1 MILSSRRQRVW
12 VYGAPCDMRKSY
24 DTLSALVV
32 SQMKRELLS
41 GELFVFVGK
50 RRKRAKVLYWDG
62 TGLCVLQK
70 RLEQGRFA
78 ALWSSVASAVELSP
92 NELALLLE
100 GSQMVGKIRLS
111 PEPFTLVR
119 AAA

>member
-1 MILSSRRQRVW
+1 MILSTRRQRVW
-12 VYGAPCDMRKSY
+12 VYGAPCDMRKSF
-24 DTLSALVV
+24 DTLSALVIG
-32 SQMKRELLS
+32 QMKRELLS

-62 TGLCVLQK
+62 TGLCVLSK

-78 ALWSSVASAVELSP
+78 ALWQADGASVELSP

-100 GSQMVGKIRLS
+100 GSEAVGRMRLS
-111 PEPFTLVR
+111 PAPFALIR

>member
-1 MILSSRRQRVW
+1 
-12 VYGAPCDMRKSY
+12 MRKSF
-24 DTLSALVV
+24 DTLSALVLNE
-32 SQMKRELLS
+32 MKRELLS

-50 RRKRAKVLYWDG
+50 RRTRAKVLYWDG
-62 TGLCVLQK
+62 TGLCVLAK

-78 ALWSSVASAVELSP
+78 AVWRDDRANVELSP

-100 GSQMVGKIRLS
+100 GSEVVGRMRLS
-111 PEPFTLVR
+111 PAPLELVP

>member
-1 MILSSRRQRVW
+1 MMMSARRQQVW
-12 VYGAPCDMRKSY
+12 VYGQPCDMRKSF

-32 SQMKRELLS
+32 GAMSRELLS
-41 GELFVFVGK
+41 GEYFVFVGK

-62 TGLCVLQK
+62 TGLCLFSK

-78 ALWSSVASAVELSP
+78 SLWADDRASVELSP

-100 GSQMVGKIRLS
+100 GSDAVGRMRLS
-111 PEPFTLVR
+111 PAPMVLLKT
-119 AAA
+119 A